1 MKNDGVGAGRRARK
15 PRFVLRFERFGKT
28 GGLENL
34 LVYEVSVD
42 SGGFGAGV
50 SAPGASPQRGD

>member
-1 MKNDGVGAGRRARK
+1 MPAAVRK
-15 PRFVLRFERFGKT
+15 LRPVLRFERFGKT
-28 GGLENL
+28 GVTE
-34 LVYEVSVD
+34 VFVIYEVFLE